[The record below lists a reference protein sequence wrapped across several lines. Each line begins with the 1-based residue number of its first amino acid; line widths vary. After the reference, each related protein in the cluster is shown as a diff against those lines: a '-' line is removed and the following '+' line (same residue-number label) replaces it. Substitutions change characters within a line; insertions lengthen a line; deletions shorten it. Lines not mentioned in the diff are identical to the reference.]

1 MMSTARVDFTR
12 SAAERIARVVRLVEQ
27 GDRDGA
33 ALSFRKVDPESSV
46 RVRLCGWTGAWGY
59 LQTKVIQI
67 GSAGH
72 TATAINDFFG
82 FRGTPPFVDP
92 STPGVGKGVIIK
104 DGGVWKLVCYSLT
117 GADNFQYEPPNN
129 ETIQLL
135 GHTGDATASDASQ
148 VGPFLK
154 WYSITTCETSIQ

>member
-33 ALSFRKVDPESSV
+33 ALSFRKVDPEGSV
-46 RVRLCGWTGAWGY
+46 RVRMCSWTGSWGFN
-59 LQTKVIQI
+59 QTHVV
-67 GSAGH
+67 GVGRFPAVGF
-72 TATAINDFFG
+72 TAVAINEFFS
-82 FRGTPPFVDP
+82 FKGTPGPA
-92 STPGVGKGVIIK
+92 GGVIVK
-104 DGGVWKLVCYSLT
+104 ESGTWRLACFSLT
-117 GADNFQYEPPNN
+117 QADNFQYPTPNN

-135 GHTGDATASDASQ
+135 GHTGETASDNGM

-154 WYSITTCETSIQ
+154 WFSITTCETSIS

>member
-33 ALSFRKVDPESSV
+33 ALSFRKVQPEASV
-46 RVRLCGWTGAWGY
+46 RVRMCYWTGAWGY
-59 LQTKVIQI
+59 LQTHIVHI
-67 GSAGH
+67 GRFPNVNG
-72 TATAINDFFG
+72 TAVAINEFFG
-82 FRGTPPFVDP
+82 FRGTPGPV
-92 STPGVGKGVIIK
+92 
-104 DGGVWKLVCYSLT
+104 GGVVVKESGTWRLACYSLT

-135 GHTGDATASDASQ
+135 GHTGDATAADASQ